1 MNTQHPAPST
11 QHPTSAVILA
21 GGKSSRMGR
30 PKALLPFDGEPLI
43 VHTVRTLARLF
54 ADIVVVAAPGQ
65 ELPPLPVTFVRDEV
79 AYQGPVG
86 GIYYGLRAACT
97 EVCFVTSC
105 DAPFLNLSF
114 IAHLISHIANYDVVV
129 PFWQQ
134 RLQPLHAVYRRSVAP
149 LLHEQLERGE
159 LRPIFLYQKV
169 RTREVSADEISR
181 FDPEGL
187 SFRNLNS
194 PEDYQAALTLWQNNR
209 QKDQTETETETKT
222 EMENASPSYSSL
234 VTRHSSL
241 VTRPN
246 PVSVS
251 NLCLTCT
258 VELFGVARLKAKTAI
273 VPLTLPAGATLG
285 DALAALAETVPEL
298 IGPVLTADHRALTS
312 GYACNLNGTEFTRDL
327 HTPIRPGDSLL
338 ILSSDAGG

>member
-1 MNTQHPAPST
+1 MADHSHAETA
-11 QHPTSAVILA
+11 SAVILA

-54 ADIVVVAAPGQ
+54 ADLVVVAAPGQ

-129 PFWQQ
+129 PFWQD

-149 LLHEQLERGE
+149 LLHAQLERGE

-169 RTREVSADEISR
+169 RTREVNADEIRR

-194 PEDYQAALTLWQNNR
+194 PEDYEAALALWQNNR
-209 QKDQTETETETKT
+209 QREQTETDQTETETEL
-222 EMENASPSYSSL
+222 EGEEGLS
-234 VTRHSSL
+234 
-241 VTRPN
+241 
-246 PVSVS
+246 VSVS

-258 VELFGVARLKAKTAI
+258 VELFGVARLKAKTAM

-298 IGPVLTADHRALTS
+298 IGSVLTADRRALTS